1 MFHNETNDIN
11 EQGQQM
17 LDDFATYIGVKAG
30 TIMAGTFGS
39 MVSMAVISGPI
50 WYRLCLFMGGLISSA
65 YVTPLVVNS
74 FELGKSEN
82 AVAFLVG
89 MFGMSIAAAIIRTV
103 QDVNFD
109 SLMTQI
115 RAWLGRK

>member
-1 MFHNETNDIN
+1 
-11 EQGQQM
+11 M
-17 LDDFATYIGVKAG
+17 LDDITAYIGVKAS
-30 TIMAGTFGS
+30 TFMAGTFGA
-39 MVSMAVISGPI
+39 MVSMAVISGPV
-50 WYRLCLFMGGLISSA
+50 WYRVCLFMGGLVSSA

-74 FELGKSEN
+74 FELAKSEN

-109 SLMTQI
+109 SLMAQL

>member
-1 MFHNETNDIN
+1 
-11 EQGQQM
+11 M
-17 LDDFATYIGVKAG
+17 LDDLASILGAKGSAF
-30 TIMAGTFGS
+30 MAGMFGA
-39 MVSMAVISGPI
+39 MVSMAVIAGPF
-50 WYRLCLFMGGLISSA
+50 WYRFCLFGGGLVSSA
-65 YVTPLVVNS
+65 YVTPLIVNS
-74 FELGKSEN
+74 FELGRSEN

-109 SLMTQI
+109 SLTAQL